1 MTARKPIVQIGGTL
15 QELPAGD
22 SLDGAGASSIVGIRF
37 YTAAGVL
44 RPVIS
49 FITTFRKADASEVAL
64 PII

>member
-15 QELPAGD
+15 HELPAGD
-22 SLDGAGASSIVGIRF
+22 SLDGAGSSSIVGIRF

-49 FITTFRKADASEVAL
+49 FVTTFRKADASDVAL